1 MTWDILGSLDSVLGT
16 VGKVANVASAG
27 YNIYAGINNANQA
40 QKSYDTM
47 AGSAELQD
55 KIAKEQWAINQPLMK
70 QQGALTGMELGLAKE
85 RLPALLNQ
93 QYALSGQGMT
103 QQSKDLDLYD
113 SSRGLLSKFF
123 NESEQGLNSGIEMN
137 RAGASVEN
145 AMAGADA
152 NNARNLARRG
162 VSMDSGQAISAQH
175 QSLIQKALAKAGA
188 RTNAFNMTRDTNY
201 NRLGNAVNVRQGL
214 DSAGAAIPQ
223 TQGISLGNPVTAAA
237 ASTATASNMAQN
249 ASQSANQA
257 FSEAGYALGRKY

>member
-1 MTWDILGSLDSVLGT
+1 MGWDILDSLDSVLGT
-16 VGKVANVASAG
+16 VGKAANVASAG
-27 YNIYAGINNANQA
+27 YNIYAGINNMKQAND
-40 QKSYDTM
+40 SYDVM
-47 AGSAELQD
+47 AGSAKLQD
-55 KIAKEQWAINQPLMK
+55 DIAREQWALNKPLMQ
-70 QQGALTGMELGLAKE
+70 QQGALTGMEMSLAQQ
-85 RLPALLNQ
+85 RMPALLNQ
-93 QYALSGQGMT
+93 QYDLSGQSMT
-103 QQSKDLDLYD
+103 QQGKDLALYD

-123 NESEQGLNSGIEMN
+123 NESEKGLNSGIEMN

-162 VSMDSGQAISAQH
+162 VSMNSGQAITAQQ

-214 DSAGAAIPQ
+214 NSAGAAIPQ

-249 ASQSANQA
+249 ASAAAGQA
-257 FSEAGYALGRKY
+257 FNEAGYVLGSKY